1 MCQTENVF
9 PDQAWFVT
17 ILLTSSA
24 AVTYCRGVFFF
35 LPRLFLVTTPKTK
48 SAAHWQTLIK
58 PCKTG
63 TLDWVYFPF
72 SKRDRWFQLLTNVGE
87 LLFILGRCKHVGIK
101 FSFCNWSFHITNN
114 EMSLNS
120 CFACSCMLSY
130 NVVIREI
137 WKHPTCTSN
146 ELNVHN
152 MKCKHHENI
161 MKKDNCM

>member
-72 SKRDRWFQLLTNVGE
+72 SKRDRWFQLLTNVGG
-87 LLFILGRCKHVGIK
+87 LLFFLGRCKHVGIK

-130 NVVIREI
+130 ICCNQADMKASNMHFKWIKCTQHEI
-137 WKHPTCTSN
+137 TQ
-146 ELNVHN
+146 
-152 MKCKHHENI
+152 
-161 MKKDNCM
+161 